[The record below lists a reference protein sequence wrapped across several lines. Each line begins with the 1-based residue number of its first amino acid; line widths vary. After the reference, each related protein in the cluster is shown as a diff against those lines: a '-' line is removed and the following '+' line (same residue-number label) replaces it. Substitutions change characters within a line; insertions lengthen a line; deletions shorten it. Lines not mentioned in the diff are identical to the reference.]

1 MAKEKEEN
9 TEQQTQAKKGFSLKT
24 LIIIVVLAMGGFMGF
39 NYLKQ
44 SGLLPQ
50 KSTDVSKESKKS
62 EESIYVF
69 EGNFLVNLLDPDNP
83 RYLKLVLGV
92 GFSDR
97 KVESEINKR
106 NVELR
111 DAIIMVAS
119 AQTFEELTK
128 PEGKERLKELILD
141 RLNGILTTGQ
151 VEKVY
156 FLDFVIQ

>member
-1 MAKEKEEN
+1 MPEEQKEEVVAE
-9 TEQQTQAKKGFSLKT
+9 TKKGFSLKK
-24 LIIIVVLAMGGFMGF
+24 LLLVAVLAMVGFIGF
-39 NYLKQ
+39 QYLRQ
-44 SGLLPQ
+44 SGFLPGKSPEELQ
-50 KSTDVSKESKKS
+50 KKEKVR
-62 EESIYVF
+62 EEIIYVF

-92 GFSDR
+92 SLSDK
-97 KVESEINKR
+97 KVENEIKKK

-111 DAIIMVAS
+111 DAIIMIAS

-128 PEGKERLKELILD
+128 EEGKERLKELI
-141 RLNGILTTGQ
+141 RTRMNGILTTGT